1 MHDLCGSCELAK
13 HFYVAQVLKC
23 SNHPTLICISYLFT
37 NKKQRPTRRVE
48 KKVFGR
54 LFLSDF
60 FSRSR
65 SFLHD
70 FWILECMFVIRQ
82 PAPWPSLSS
91 LSSLSS
97 SAAASKTSTRRT
109 KTTTAKW
116 LLFYQKLKILRVRCI
131 LFLRR
136 ARSLTQT
143 LTHGTVEGECNE
155 VYCCQTRFSDSY
167 QHQPGNIMCIYK
179 LDFLS
184 RVLARA
190 WESCSFC
197 EIAKNSVL
205 RSQLVSQM
213 RDELNRRRGLLVRM
227 NSWSFFLLFFFFS
240 FTLLSFLF
248 ARNAMPT
255 N

>member
-1 MHDLCGSCELAK
+1 MFKSSDINLHKLSV
-13 HFYVAQVLKC
+13 H
-23 SNHPTLICISYLFT
+23 
-37 NKKQRPTRRVE
+37 KQETKTKTRRA
-48 KKVFGR
+48 KKKKLFGR

-60 FSRSR
+60 FSRSLAL
-65 SFLHD
+65 FLHN
-70 FWILECMFVIRQ
+70 FWILVCSSLGST
-82 PAPWPSLSS
+82 APWPSLSS
-91 LSSLSS
+91 LSSSS
-97 SAAASKTSTRRT
+97 TAAAVASKTATRRT
-109 KTTTAKW
+109 KTTIAKW

-136 ARSLTQT
+136 AHA
-143 LTHGTVEGECNE
+143 LTHTQTVEGECNE

-197 EIAKNSVL
+197 EIAKNSMR

-213 RDELNRRRGLLVRM
+213 RDELNRRRELLVRM
-227 NSWSFFLLFFFFS
+227 NSVSFFSFFLFS
-240 FTLLSFLF
+240 SVPIYCRFYLR
-248 ARNAMPT
+248 AMRMPT